1 MRENT
6 PPTSDE
12 SENDRTSR
20 RNLLGAAAVAG
31 SGLLAGC
38 LDGSSSE
45 TEEQN
50 TPPQSEDE
58 TPQSTDENR
67 VLIVFFSRTENTQA
81 VAEMIREEVG
91 GELFEVL
98 PAEPY
103 PVDYDTLVSQVDEE
117 NEAGYTPPLQCL
129 VEDIGA
135 YDTVFFG
142 APTWDMQLPPPM
154 KTFLREHDLGGK
166 NVVPFNTNGGY
177 GVGSSFQTI
186 EDRCPNADVREGF
199 STRGGLE
206 RDGVYLAIKEDRREE
221 VRAEVTDWLQRIR
234 I

>member
-6 PPTSDE
+6 LRTSND
-12 SENDRTSR
+12 SEIDRTSR
-20 RNLLGAAAVAG
+20 RKLLGAAAVAG
-31 SGLLAGC
+31 GGFLAGC
-38 LDGSSSE
+38 IDPSGSE

-50 TPPQSEDE
+50 TPSQ
-58 TPQSTDENR
+58 TADENG

-81 VAEMIREEVG
+81 VAEIIQQEVG

-98 PAEPY
+98 PADPY
-103 PVDYDTLVSQVDEE
+103 PVDYDTLVSQVDQE
-117 NEAGYTPPLQCL
+117 NEEGYTPPLQCN
-129 VEDIGA
+129 VENIEA

-154 KTFLREHDLGGK
+154 KTFLSEHDLGGK
-166 NVVPFNTNGGY
+166 TVVPFNTNGGY

-186 EDRCPNADVREGF
+186 EDRCPDADVREGF

-206 RDGVYLAIKEDRREE
+206 RDGVYLAIKDDRREE
-221 VRAEVTDWLQRIR
+221 VRAEVTEWLQRIQM
-234 I
+234 

>member
-6 PPTSDE
+6 LLTSDD

-20 RNLLGAAAVAG
+20 RNLLGAAAVVG
-31 SGLLAGC
+31 GGLLAGC
-38 LDGSSSE
+38 LHQSGSE

-50 TPPQSEDE
+50 TSSQ
-58 TPQSTDENR
+58 TADENR

-81 VAEMIREEVG
+81 VAEIIQQEVG

-103 PVDYDTLVSQVDEE
+103 PVDYDTLVSQIDEE
-117 NEAGYTPPLQCL
+117 NEAGYTPPLKCN
-129 VEDIGA
+129 VENIRA

-142 APTWDMQLPPPM
+142 TPTWDMQLPPPM
-154 KTFLREHDLGGK
+154 KTFLSEHDLSGK
-166 NVVPFNTNGGY
+166 TVVPFNTNGGY
-177 GVGSSFQTI
+177 GVGSSFQTVA
-186 EDRCPNADVREGF
+186 DRSPNADVLEGF

-206 RDGVYLAIKEDRREE
+206 RDGIYLAIKDERREE
-221 VRAEVTDWLQRIR
+221 VHTGVTDWLQNLQI
-234 I
+234 

>member
-6 PPTSDE
+6 LLTSDDSE
-12 SENDRTSR
+12 SDRTSR

-50 TPPQSEDE
+50 TSSQ
-58 TPQSTDENR
+58 TADENR

-81 VAEMIREEVG
+81 VAEIIQQEVG

-117 NEAGYTPPLQCL
+117 NEAGYTPPLKCN
-129 VEDIGA
+129 VENIGT

-154 KTFLREHDLGGK
+154 KTFLSEHDLSGK
-166 NVVPFNTNGGY
+166 TVVPFNTNGGY
-177 GVGSSFQTI
+177 GVGSSFQTVA
-186 EDRCPNADVREGF
+186 DRSPNADVLESF

-206 RDGVYLAIKEDRREE
+206 RDGIYLAIKDERREE
-221 VRAEVTDWLQRIR
+221 VHTGVTDWLQNLQI
-234 I
+234 